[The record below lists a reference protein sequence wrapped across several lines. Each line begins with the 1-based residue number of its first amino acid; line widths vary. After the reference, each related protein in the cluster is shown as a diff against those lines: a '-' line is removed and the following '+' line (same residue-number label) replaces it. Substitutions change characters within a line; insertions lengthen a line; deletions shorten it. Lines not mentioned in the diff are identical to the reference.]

1 MKKITTTLFLSAMF
15 LFCGK
20 IANAQL
26 ANGCI
31 APDFT
36 ATDIN
41 GGSWHL
47 YDLLDAGKTVFID
60 ISATWCG
67 PCWNYHTSGA
77 LEGVYNS
84 YGPPGTDEAMVLF
97 IEGDGTTNT
106 ACLTSSV
113 GCNSTTQGNW
123 VAGTPYPIIDDA
135 SIANAYNISYF
146 PTIYMIT
153 PDRICRENSQI
164 TTAQH
169 YTQMTTKR
177 ILAIGT
183 ADAGVD
189 FGCGQNASLAS
200 CTGVN
205 MTVRLFNYSTVAM
218 TSATITVTVDG
229 NVQQTIPWTG
239 SLNTY
244 QYTNV
249 NISNVTGT
257 PGGKTAV
264 ITITGVNGGADTR
277 SSNNTT
283 SVPFTIYSTNGG
295 PAPVEN
301 FSATTYP
308 PTGWSLVNG
317 GSATTWT
324 RSTAGYN
331 SVGSSKIDF
340 FSIANGEVDALLLPP
355 MDFTGYQSADVTFM
369 RSHKR
374 YSASYTDKLM
384 IKGSANCGT
393 TWSTLYTKSGATLA
407 SVTGYVT
414 TAWTPATAADWAADN
429 ASLTSLLG
437 NPSVLLKFEGTS
449 GYGNNL
455 YIDDI
460 NVNLSVGINNI
471 AEYVQF
477 SVYPNPASEK
487 LSLDINLKQGEKATM
502 EIMNSVGGV
511 VLSQVSDLNA
521 GQSTVD
527 ININSLSAGSYFV
540 SVSTAEGKIVKPF
553 MVQ

>member
-20 IANAQL
+20 VANAQL

-36 ATDIN
+36 GTDIN

-67 PCWNYHTSGA
+67 PCWSYHTGGA
-77 LEGVYNS
+77 LEGVYNT
-84 YGPPGTDEAMVLF
+84 YGPPGTDEAMVFF
-97 IEGDGTTNT
+97 IEGDGSTNL

-113 GCNSTTQGNW
+113 GCNSSTQGNW

-135 SIANAYNISYF
+135 SIANAYDISYF

-205 MTVRLFNYSTVAM
+205 MTVRLFNYSTIAM

-239 SLNTY
+239 ALNTY
-244 QYTNV
+244 QYTDV
-249 NISNVTGT
+249 NITNVTGT

-277 SSNNTT
+277 STNNTT
-283 SVPFTIYSTNGG
+283 SVPFTIYSTVGG

-301 FSATTYP
+301 FSASTFP

-317 GSATTWT
+317 GSATTWA

-340 FSIANGEVDALLLPP
+340 YNIASGEIDALLLPP
-355 MDFTGYQSADVTFM
+355 MDFTGFQSADVTFM

-374 YSASYTDKLM
+374 YNTTYSDKLM
-384 IKGSANCGT
+384 IKGSSNCGT
-393 TWSTLYTKSGATLA
+393 TWTTLYTKSGSTLA
-407 SVTGYVT
+407 SVAGYVT
-414 TAWTPATAADWAADN
+414 TPWTPATAADWAADN
-429 ASLTSLLG
+429 ASLTSLL
-437 NPSVLLKFEGTS
+437 NNSSVLLKFEGTS

-460 NVNLSVGINNI
+460 NVNLSVGINNV

-502 EIMNSVGGV
+502 EIMNTVGEV

-521 GQSTVD
+521 GQSTID
-527 ININSLSAGSYFV
+527 FNISSLSAGSYFV
-540 SVSTAEGKIVKPF
+540 AVTTAEGKVVKPF

>member
-31 APDFT
+31 APDFS

-77 LEGVYNS
+77 LEGVYNT
-84 YGPPGTDEAMVLF
+84 YGPPGTDEAMVFF
-97 IEGDGTTNT
+97 IEGDGSTNL

-113 GCNSTTQGNW
+113 GCNSSTQGNW

-135 SIANAYNISYF
+135 SIANAYDISYF

-205 MTVRLFNYSTVAM
+205 MTVRLFNYSTIAM

-229 NVQQTIPWTG
+229 NIQQTIPWTG

-244 QYTNV
+244 QYSDV
-249 NISNVTGT
+249 NITNVTGT

-283 SVPFTIYSTNGG
+283 SVPFTIYSTIGG

-301 FSATTYP
+301 FSATTFP

-317 GSATTWT
+317 GSATTWA

-340 FSIANGEVDALLLPP
+340 YNIASGEVDALLLPP
-355 MDFTGYQSADVTFM
+355 MDFTGFQSADVTFM

-374 YSASYTDKLM
+374 YNATYSDKLM
-384 IKGSANCGT
+384 IKGSSNCGT
-393 TWSTLYTKSGATLA
+393 TWATLYTKSGATLA
-407 SVTGYVT
+407 SVAGYVT
-414 TAWTPATAADWAADN
+414 TAWTPATAADWASDN

-437 NPSVLLKFEGTS
+437 NSSVLLKFEGTS

-460 NVNLSVGINNI
+460 NVNLSVGINNV
-471 AEYVQF
+471 ADYVQF